1 MVAFFLTHAVAM
13 LAGGAFAY
21 SLACLAPHE
30 RPCLR
35 EDEETPK

>member
-1 MVAFFLTHAVAM
+1 MVAFFLTHVVAM

-21 SLACLAPHE
+21 ALACLAPPE
-30 RPCLR
+30 RTCLR